1 MSIQTLALAF
11 LAATAIG
18 GLAWVFIYPSLSGQ
32 RKAEIPPRL
41 DRAFRRSGAPGRE
54 NPALAP

>member
-11 LAATAIG
+11 LAATTIG
-18 GLAWVFIYPSLSGQ
+18 GLAWVFIYPSLSG
-32 RKAEIPPRL
+32 AEEGRIPPRL

-54 NPALAP
+54 KPALAP